1 METKTGGD
9 ELNGDRGAHS
19 KQKTK
24 RAGADGE
31 KKGPQGHPRGIP
43 LIDPGPPLGQ
53 SIRFTCIKPM
63 FSLASLGCSKVLLGA
78 SGVGLGAPR
87 LPPGAPGES
96 PGGLGAVLGGPL
108 GDLGAA
114 LGGRGA
120 PSKSIFGKQATLQNH
135 WFHYINRYILALER
149 GLGGPWW
156 ARWKPKRAATS

>member
-1 METKTGGD
+1 VETKTGGD
-9 ELNGDRGAHS
+9 ELNGDRGAHN
-19 KQKTK
+19 KPKTK

-63 FSLASLGCSKVLLGA
+63 FSLASLGCSDMLLGG
-78 SGVGLGAPR
+78 SGGALGGPR
-87 LPPGAPGES
+87 LPPGAPGGP

-120 PSKSIFGKQATLQNH
+120 PSESTSGKQAALQNH
-135 WFHYINRYILALER
+135 WFYRIKWYILAL
-149 GLGGPWW
+149 
-156 ARWKPKRAATS
+156 